1 MEYTP
6 QQLNYFRLC
15 HIVFNLVPE
24 GLRSVFKQEWDFLYK
39 TLSLGEWKDTP
50 QNGLDFYIKESPR
63 SRTRNARY
71 LATIQNGN
79 TAEWDCTCLF
89 FAILYSDSIG
99 TTLDPAVRINV
110 DDIRRVRNYIAHISE
125 AELTDA
131 EFQNRVGKVIAA
143 FNYLKLPVTDVEA
156 VKNQTSF
163 PTKEVNNLNKKAN
176 NLQVEW
182 RQAKSDLQVVKNTLQ
197 TKEEEVDN
205 LASDLQDVKNTLQTK
220 EQQVDA
226 LTQEIN
232 SKAESFCN
240 LAFKPSHELIRRST
254 DVTRIKKKM
263 AELEDGSNGAV
274 STIYLSGNPGCGKS
288 QIARQLG
295 QEFFDKRSR
304 ESEVLTFVATLNAET
319 LETLA
324 DSYKNLAKQ
333 LGVTEFTL
341 TSLGA
346 SKVKLSAKET
356 VQHLKSLILPKIK
369 QFCNWLIIADNVVDL
384 SLVRSDLPPTASK
397 EWGHGQVLITT
408 QDSSTIPCKAPHTF
422 HESLSKGMQP
432 DDAVELLKEVSRN
445 KYHEEAEKVAEV
457 LDYQPLAL
465 AAAAYY
471 VRTVVSYG
479 SSNYTWSSYLESLKR
494 GEREA
499 TEELLEKHNPAY
511 SMTMTTAVKMAIQ
524 NASDSDEVLR
534 ESFRF
539 LSLCASDSLPIEAV
553 VNFVK
558 ARTTGQTEQLIRAK
572 ILTSS
577 LITCLHV
584 EGGALCS
591 CLKVHNI
598 VHEVL
603 KTISM
608 SNFPVTERAQ
618 CVSTAATILHSLIE
632 GNRQQMDG
640 SRDACVKLRIII
652 THCKALHKIL
662 STDYAVKDILVN
674 ELTLSVT
681 RGNVGEWLVSAA
693 SVCCKLGIPTDANVF
708 SKTACDFVKCICS
721 SQEGNL
727 LKAEVFFVRGR
738 VFLRQRDDKL
748 SLPFYEKARD
758 CYIAVNG
765 EKDAKVALCYD
776 QLGLVSCHLNQYDQ
790 TKEYYEKS
798 LLIRR
803 EIYGEKHPD
812 VARSYNGLGILYN
825 QLGQQ
830 DQAKEYHEKAL
841 VIRKSTS
848 SGENRDVA
856 VSYHNLSKVYNR
868 LGQHSEAK
876 EYIKKALIIRKN
888 IYGED
893 HPDVAHSYFHLALSY
908 GRLGQHNE
916 AKEYNQRAL
925 NIRKKINGEDHPHVA
940 DSYFNLALSYGRLG
954 QHNEA
959 KECDQKALIIRKKIN
974 GEDHPDV
981 AVSYHNLARH
991 YRRLGQHNEANEC
1004 EEKALII
1011 RKKIYGEDHP
1021 KVADSY
1027 YNLACE
1033 YSNL

>member
-1 MEYTP
+1 M
-6 QQLNYFRLC
+6 
-15 HIVFNLVPE
+15 
-24 GLRSVFKQEWDFLYK
+24 GLHLSVFRHPVFRQHWHH
-39 TLSLGEWKDTP
+39 P
-50 QNGLDFYIKESPR
+50 I
-63 SRTRNARY
+63 
-71 LATIQNGN
+71 
-79 TAEWDCTCLF
+79 
-89 FAILYSDSIG
+89 
-99 TTLDPAVRINV
+99 LDPAVRINV
-110 DDIRRVRNYIAHISE
+110 DDIRQVRNYIAHISE

-143 FNYLKLPVTDVEA
+143 FNYFKLPVTDVEV

-163 PTKEVNNLNKKAN
+163 PTTEVNNLNKKAN
-176 NLQVEW
+176 NLQVEL

-220 EQQVDA
+220 EEQVDA

-232 SKAESFCN
+232 SKVESFCD
-240 LAFKPSHELIRRST
+240 LAFKPSHELIRCST
-254 DVTRIKKKM
+254 DVTRIMKKM
-263 AELEDGSNGAV
+263 AELEDGSNEAV

-304 ESEVLTFVATLNAET
+304 ESEGLTFVATLNAET

-341 TSLGA
+341 TSLGT

-369 QFCNWLIIADNVVDL
+369 QFSNWLIIADNVVDL

-432 DDAVELLKEVSRN
+432 DDAVELLKEVSRIKN
-445 KYHEEAEKVAEV
+445 QEEAEKVAEV

-465 AAAAYY
+465 AAAAYH

-479 SSNYTWSSYLESLKR
+479 SNYTWSSYLESLKR
-494 GEREA
+494 GERKA
-499 TEELLEKHNPAY
+499 TEELLKKHNPAY
-511 SMTMTTAVKMAIQ
+511 SMTMTTAVKMAIRT
-524 NASDSDEVLR
+524 ASDSDEVLR
-534 ESFRF
+534 ESFRL

-558 ARTTGQTEQLIRAK
+558 ARTTGQTEELIRAK

-584 EGGALCS
+584 EGGAPCS

-603 KTISM
+603 KPIAM
-608 SNFPVTERAQ
+608 SKFQVTERAQ

-632 GNRQQMDG
+632 GNRQQMDA

-674 ELTLSVT
+674 ELSVT

-693 SVCCKLGIPTDANVF
+693 SVCCKLGILTDANVF
-708 SKTACDFVKCICS
+708 SKTACAFVKCICS

-727 LKAEVFFVRGR
+727 LKAEIFFVRGR
-738 VFLRQRDDKL
+738 VFLRQRDYKL

-803 EIYGEKHPD
+803 EIYSEKHPD

-825 QLGQQ
+825 DLGQQ
-830 DQAKEYHEKAL
+830 DQAKKYHEKAL

-856 VSYHNLSKVYNR
+856 VSYHNLSTVYNR
-868 LGQHSEAK
+868 LGQHSEGK
-876 EYIKKALIIRKN
+876 EYIEKALIIRKN

-893 HPDVAHSYFHLALSY
+893 HPDVADSYFNLALSY
-908 GRLGQHNE
+908 GVLRQHNE
-916 AKEYNQRAL
+916 AKECSQKAL
-925 NIRKKINGEDHPHVA
+925 NIRKKINGEDHPDVA
-940 DSYFNLALSYGRLG
+940 DSYSNLAVSYGRLG

-974 GEDHPDV
+974 GEDHPNV
-981 AVSYHNLARH
+981 AVSYHNLACH
-991 YRRLGQHNEANEC
+991 YSNLGQHNEAKEC
-1004 EEKALII
+1004 NEKALNI

-1021 KVADSY
+1021 K
-1027 YNLACE
+1027 
-1033 YSNL
+1033 